1 MDIVLYILG
10 IFAVIAGIALSI
22 GLHELGHYLPAKKFG
37 VRVKQFM
44 VGFGPTVKSWR
55 SGETEFGFKA
65 IPLGGYILMTGMYP
79 PEKKPYRGL
88 FSKWITEA
96 RAAEREDVQES
107 DAGRQFHQLPPFKKL
122 IIMLGGPVMNFLLGM
137 LLIAIALSGIGTLQ
151 QGLTIQKVYQCVQV
165 VDDGSCEADAPKS
178 PAALA
183 GLLPGDT
190 VIEVNG
196 NPVMNWNEVTAGF
209 NEQLGQPSR
218 LVVSRSGERT
228 ELSITPVFMERP
240 LYDAEGKVLLNAEGV
255 PQTEFKPLLGVLLE
269 PENVPLSLQDS
280 LAYGLNATGA
290 TFGFILTL
298 PQQVWAV
305 TSSTFGLAERDP
317 NGAVSIVGVGQ
328 LAGELSQSELPLSAK
343 IASLLMLLGGLNLAL
358 FAFNLIPLLPLDGG
372 HALGAVYE
380 SLKRSFGRIFLKR
393 DPGPIDT
400 ARTLPLAY
408 GVWLVLIAVGVLLIL
423 ADIVNPITLG

>member
-1 MDIVLYILG
+1 MDILLYILG
-10 IFAVIAGIALSI
+10 IVAVIFGIALSI

-55 SGETEFGFKA
+55 RGETEFGFKA

-79 PEKKPYRGL
+79 PEKNPYRGL
-88 FSKWITEA
+88 FSKWINEA
-96 RAAEREDVQES
+96 RAFEREDIQES
-107 DAGRQFHQLPPFKKL
+107 DAGRQFYQLPPYKKL
-122 IIMLGGPVMNFLLGM
+122 IVMLGGPVMNFLLGM
-137 LLIAIALSGIGTLQ
+137 LLIAIALTGIGTMQ
-151 QGLTIQKVYQCVQV
+151 QGLTIQKVYQCVDV
-165 VDDGSCEADAPKS
+165 AEDGTCPTDSPNS

-183 GLLPGDT
+183 GIQPGDT

-196 NPVMNWNEVTAGF
+196 SPVSSWTEVIARF
-209 NEQLGQPSR
+209 NKNLGQPSQ
-218 LVVSRSGERT
+218 LVVSREGKPT
-228 ELSITPVFMERP
+228 ELTVTPVFLERP
-240 LYDAEGKVLLNAEGV
+240 LYDKDGKVLLNEEGV

-269 PENVPLSLQDS
+269 PQSVPMSLQDS
-280 LAYGLNATGA
+280 LSYGLNATGA

-305 TSSTFGLAERDP
+305 TASTFGFAERDP

-343 IASLLMLLGGLNLAL
+343 IASLLMLLGALNLAL

-372 HALGAVYE
+372 HVLGAIYE
-380 SLKRSFGRIFLKR
+380 SLKRRFGRAFLNK

-408 GVWLVLIAVGVLLIL
+408 GVWLVLIFVGLIL
-423 ADIVNPITLG
+423 IMADIVNPITLG

>member
-1 MDIVLYILG
+1 MDILLYILG
-10 IFAVIAGIALSI
+10 IVAVILGIALSI

-37 VRVKQFM
+37 VRVKHFM
-44 VGFGPTVKSWR
+44 VGFGPTVKSWQR
-55 SGETEFGFKA
+55 GETEFGFKA

-88 FSKWITEA
+88 FSKWINEA
-96 RAAEREDVQES
+96 RAAEREDIQES
-107 DAGRQFHQLPPFKKL
+107 DAGRQFFQLPPYKKL
-122 IIMLGGPVMNFLLGM
+122 IVMLGGPFMNFLLGM
-137 LLIAIALSGIGTLQ
+137 LLIAIALSGIGTTQ
-151 QGLTIQKVYQCVQV
+151 QGLTIQQVYQCVDV
-165 VDDGSCEADAPKS
+165 ADDGTCPADSPKS

-183 GLLPGDT
+183 GMQPGDT
-190 VIEVNG
+190 VTKVNG
-196 NPVMNWNEVTAGF
+196 SEVTSWTEVIAGF
-209 NEQLGQPSR
+209 NKNLGQSSQ
-218 LVVSRSGERT
+218 LVVLRDGQMT
-228 ELSITPVFMERP
+228 ELTITPVFVERP
-240 LYDAEGKVLLNAEGV
+240 IYGDDGQVLTDDQGV
-255 PQTEFKPLLGVLLE
+255 PQTEFRPLLGVRLE
-269 PENVPLSLQDS
+269 PKSVPMSIGDS
-280 LAYGLNATGA
+280 LNYGLNATGA

-305 TSSTFGLAERDP
+305 TSSTFGFSERDP

-343 IASLLMLLGGLNLAL
+343 IASLLMLLGALNLAL

-372 HALGAVYE
+372 HVLGAVYE
-380 SLKRSFGRIFLKR
+380 SLKRRFGRVFLKK

-408 GVWLVLIAVGVLLIL
+408 GVWLVLIFVGILLIT

>member
-1 MDIVLYILG
+1 MDILLYILG
-10 IFAVIAGIALSI
+10 IVAVIAGIALSI

-44 VGFGPTVKSWR
+44 VGFGPTVKSWQR
-55 SGETEFGFKA
+55 GETEFGFKA

-88 FSKWITEA
+88 FSKWINEA
-96 RAAEREDVQES
+96 RAAEREDIQES
-107 DAGRQFHQLPPFKKL
+107 DAGRQFFQLPPYKKL
-122 IIMLGGPVMNFLLGM
+122 IVMLGGPFMNFLLGM
-137 LLIAIALSGIGTLQ
+137 LLIAIALSGIGTTQ
-151 QGLTIQKVYQCVQV
+151 QGLTIQKVYQCVDV
-165 VDDGSCEADAPKS
+165 ADDGTCPADSPKS

-183 GLLPGDT
+183 GMQPGDT
-190 VIEVNG
+190 VTKVNG
-196 NPVMNWNEVTAGF
+196 SEVTSWTEVIAGF
-209 NEQLGQPSR
+209 SKNLGQSSQ
-218 LVVSRSGERT
+218 LVVSRDGQMT
-228 ELSITPVFMERP
+228 ELTITPVFVERP
-240 LYDAEGKVLLNAEGV
+240 LYGDDGQVLTNDQGV
-255 PQTEFKPLLGVLLE
+255 PQTEFRPLLGVRLE
-269 PENVPLSLQDS
+269 PQSVPMSIGDS
-280 LAYGLNATGA
+280 LSYGLNATGA

-305 TSSTFGLAERDP
+305 TSSTFGFSERDP

-343 IASLLMLLGGLNLAL
+343 IASLLMLLGALNLAL

-372 HALGAVYE
+372 HVLGAVYE
-380 SLKRSFGRIFLKR
+380 SLKRRFGRVFLKK

-408 GVWLVLIAVGVLLIL
+408 GVWLVLIFVGILLIT

>member
-1 MDIVLYILG
+1 MDILLYILG
-10 IFAVIAGIALSI
+10 IVAVIFGIALSI

-44 VGFGPTVKSWR
+44 VGFGPTVRSWTR
-55 SGETEFGFKA
+55 GETEFGVKA

-88 FSKWITEA
+88 FSKWINEA
-96 RAAEREDVQES
+96 RQFEREDIQES
-107 DAGRQFHQLPPFKKL
+107 DAGRQFYALAPYKKL
-122 IIMLGGPVMNFLLGM
+122 IIMLGGPFMNFLLGM

-151 QGLTIQKVYQCVQV
+151 QGLSIQKVYECVDVAQ
-165 VDDGSCEADAPKS
+165 DGTCPSGSPKS

-183 GLLPGDT
+183 GLQPGDT
-190 VIEVNG
+190 VSEVNG
-196 NPVMNWNEVTAGF
+196 KPVVSWTEVIAAF
-209 NEQLGQPSR
+209 NENLGQSSQ
-218 LVVSRSGERT
+218 LVVIRDSEAK
-228 ELSITPVFMERP
+228 SITVTPVFIERP
-240 LYDAEGKVLLNAEGV
+240 LYDSDGKVLMNADGE
-255 PQTEFKPLLGVLLE
+255 PQTEFKPLLGIMLE
-269 PENVPLSLQDS
+269 PQNVQMSLVDS
-280 LAYGLNATGA
+280 VNYGLGATGA

-305 TSSTFGLAERDP
+305 TSSTFGFSERDP

-328 LAGELSQSELPLSAK
+328 LAGELSQSELPLSSK
-343 IASLLMLLGGLNLAL
+343 IASLLMLLGALNLAL

-372 HALGAVYE
+372 HVLGAIYE
-380 SLKRSFGRIFLKR
+380 SLKRRFGRVFLKK

-408 GVWLVLIAVGVLLIL
+408 GVWLVLIVVGLLLIL